1 MKKLVFGI
9 AMALS
14 LAIGVSC
21 TANSGSSV
29 PQAEQTLQEQTDQA
43 VLKDMSPSELEEL
56 LKSGEKLEGAVL
68 VDVRTAEEFASGHL
82 KGAINIPLQD
92 IEANVGKVEEYKDRK
107 IILYCRSGNR
117 SGQAGELLV
126 ANGFTDVY
134 NAGGIGDYSSDVI
147 EK

>member
-1 MKKLVFGI
+1 MKKLVFG
-9 AMALS
+9 MAIVLS
-14 LAIGVSC
+14 LAVGVSC
-21 TANSGSSV
+21 TAGSGSSA
-29 PQAEQTLQEQTDQA
+29 PQAEQTVQEQTEKA

-56 LKSGEKLEGAVL
+56 LKSEGGLEGAVL

-92 IEANVGKVEEYKDRK
+92 IEANVGKVEEYKDKK

-134 NAGGIGDYSSDVI
+134 NAGGIKDYSSDVI